1 MNGPHVV
8 KRKTK
13 TMNYRMMSLSTI
25 AFALLAVSG
34 SVFSADSPHADHLK
48 KCASTCADCQV
59 QCDACFHHCASLV
72 ADGKKEH
79 AKCMHL
85 CVDCADCCKMCA
97 SLCARQSTLSAHAAL
112 CCSKCCEDCA
122 AACEAIPDDKEM
134 AACAKACRNC
144 AKECLEMSKMA
155 KMAK

>member
-34 SVFSADSPHADHLK
+34 SAFSADSPHAAQMK
-48 KCASTCADCQV
+48 KCAATCADCAV
-59 QCDACFHHCASLV
+59 TCNACFHHCATLV

-85 CVDCADCCKMCA
+85 CVDCAECCQMCSA
-97 SLCARQSTLSAHAAL
+97 LCARQSDLSAHAAL
-112 CCSKCCEDCA
+112 CCAKCCDDCA

-155 KMAK
+155 K

>member
-13 TMNYRMMSLSTI
+13 TMNYRMMSLSTV

-48 KCASTCADCQV
+48 KCALTCADCAV
-59 QCDACFHHCASLV
+59 TCNACFDHCATLV

-79 AKCMHL
+79 AKCMRL
-85 CVDCADCCKMCA
+85 CVDCAECCQMC
-97 SLCARQSTLSAHAAL
+97 STLCARQSALSAHALL
-112 CCSKCCEDCA
+112 CCAKCCDECA
-122 AACEAIPDDKEM
+122 AACEAMPDDKHM
-134 AACAKACRNC
+134 AACAKSCRNC
-144 AKECLEMSKMA
+144 AKECLEISKMA
-155 KMAK
+155 K